1 MATYQEIIFNQERF
15 HGVIVEE
22 FDKAMV
28 EAIDEVW
35 ASDSYYGQTIK
46 NKSING
52 VEYEIVFNDIRAWVV
67 YFGQGQD
74 IDTSNPFLDEYMSSD
89 FWANGRHSD
98 GTVVKRGSSPYD
110 QYNYSSGKLVHY
122 DSGAEPAGQELIP
135 PLQKG
140 ISKAPTKD
148 FWENIEKTF
157 DVFCERV
164 GLFVER
170 IEYRLVSECF
180 EVRDKTI

>member
-1 MATYQEIIFNQERF
+1 MATYQEITFNQERF
-15 HGVIVEE
+15 HDVIVEE
-22 FDKAMV
+22 LDKAMV

-46 NKSING
+46 NKSTNS

-67 YFGQGQD
+67 YFGQGQSLD
-74 IDTSNPFLDEYMSSD
+74 QTNPFLDEYMSSN
-89 FWANGRHSD
+89 FWASGRPSD

-110 QYNYSSGKLVHY
+110 QYNYSSGQLVHY
-122 DSGAEPAGQELIP
+122 DQGAEPAGQELIA

-148 FWENIEKTF
+148 FWESIEKTF
-157 DVFCERV
+157 DIFCERV
-164 GLFVER
+164 GLFNER
-170 IEYRLVSECF
+170 IEYRLLSECF
-180 EVRDKTI
+180 EVSDKTV